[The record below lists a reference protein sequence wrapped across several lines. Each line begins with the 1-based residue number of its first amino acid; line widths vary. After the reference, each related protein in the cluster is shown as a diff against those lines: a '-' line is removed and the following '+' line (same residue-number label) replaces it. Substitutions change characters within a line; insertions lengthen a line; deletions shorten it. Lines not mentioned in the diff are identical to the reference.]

1 MHFQN
6 MVIEYDL
13 KIKEK
18 ENVSSSLNQTQT
30 IPDAV
35 IVGKKETWRNN
46 FAKHVSAK
54 KKRHI

>member
-1 MHFQN
+1 